1 MPTQIQLRRDTAADW
16 TSNNPTM
23 AAGEFGWESDTNRFK
38 IGDGSN
44 AWNSLAYADTLK
56 TLGDIAVT
64 GSTISAPSNGDLT
77 LTTSG
82 SGKINIS
89 NAYTLPS
96 SDGSA
101 NQVLQTNGAGVL
113 SFGTVSVG
121 DFTFVGSTISSPSN
135 ADITLTPGGTGGV
148 VASALRINGTTIS
161 SDDSATININDGLN
175 VDGTANVEGA
185 LTTNTSL
192 GLASGATVTSILDED
207 NLGSDSATAL
217 ATQQSIKAYVDN
229 EIANVSVG
237 DLTFNGSTIAA
248 PSNADLTLNSSN
260 GNVVIEGIRVAGT
273 TISTEDSS
281 PGIEIAGNLIPSQD
295 GVFQLGSSSKRWQ
308 TLFVAA
314 ETIDLGGATISSDGS
329 GSLTIAA
336 TGATLP
342 SGSKVV
348 DQAIVLGGKTNKTTQ
363 RPVQIVKV
371 FVSDGSTS
379 FTDAQLLAKTADLE
393 LEFNGTVE
401 DVPVYTE
408 ANQTFT
414 LTNGDSLQTNAG
426 GVTLFQF

>member
-229 EIANVSVG
+229 EVANVSVG
-237 DLTFNGSTIAA
+237 DLTFTGSTIAA

-281 PGIEIAGNLIPSQD
+281 PGIEITGNLIPSQD
-295 GVFQLGSSSKRWQ
+295 GVFQLGSSSRRWQ
-308 TLFVAA
+308 TLYVAA